1 MRSFLPASLLTLGLL
16 VAVPDVAFA
25 GEVERAEHTRL
36 SEEMR
41 KFAQRNVWSGVE
53 TSYRKLL
60 DLEAR
65 GESIDAKE
73 HLLGAQS
80 ARALGDATSA
90 RARYVRAKEGGAGA
104 DADPAIAEIDANFGA
119 VSIKIERGYTGPR
132 ALTIAEPPF
141 LPDQRACLE
150 YVTKVVA
157 EGQSYTGLLPLG
169 DYTVDGKTFSAKVG
183 ETAAP
188 VVLAPEKGAGAGTVW
203 AGPRAT
209 VGVAFTTGGAPS
221 ADAESGLQ
229 AGAFGG
235 GGARVGVGYGRGF
248 TSKVGMVAEVGY
260 HSLFG
265 APQSDGEALPA
276 NAQFVVS
283 GNSLHMGYSW
293 LGAEVRMG
301 KLWLAAGPSWGMGR
315 ATVTGA
321 DGYCTSAADACPDLP
336 DITSANARYQ
346 RLSGTVMAAG
356 GTGSASFAVVNLG
369 SLAGA
374 VTLQGGA
381 QSDSVRWY
389 PWGQL
394 AFTLAPSGSREE

>member
-1 MRSFLPASLLTLGLL
+1 MRPFVSACLLSLGVLA
-16 VAVPDVAFA
+16 AVPDVAYA
-25 GEVERAEHTRL
+25 GDVERAEHTRL

-53 TSYRKLL
+53 TSYRKLV

-65 GESIDAKE
+65 GEKIEAKE

-80 ARALGDATSA
+80 ARALGDITAA
-90 RARYVRAKEGGAGA
+90 RERYVRAKDGGAAA
-104 DADPAIAEIDANFGA
+104 DAEPAIAEIDANFGT
-119 VSIKIERGYTGPR
+119 VTIKQERGYVGAR
-132 ALTIAEPPF
+132 ALVAADPPF

-157 EGQSYTGLLPLG
+157 AGQSYSGLLPLG
-169 DYTVDGKTFSAKVG
+169 EYTVDGRAMTAKVG
-183 ETAAP
+183 EMAAP
-188 VVLAPEKGAGAGTVW
+188 VVLAPEKGAGGGSW
-203 AGPRAT
+203 SGPRAE

-221 ADAESGLQ
+221 VDAESGLQ
-229 AGAFGG
+229 AAAFGG
-235 GGARVGVGYGRGF
+235 GGARAGVGYSHGF
-248 TSKVGMVAEVGY
+248 TSNVGILAEVGY

-265 APQSDGEALPA
+265 APQADGEALPA
-276 NAQFVVS
+276 NAQFVVE
-283 GNSLHMGYSW
+283 GNSLHMGYGW
-293 LGAEVRMG
+293 LAAEVRMG
-301 KLWLAAGPSWGMGR
+301 KLWLAAGPSWGIGK

-321 DGYCTSAADACPDLP
+321 DGFCTSAADACPDLP
-336 DITSANARYQ
+336 DITSASARYQ

-356 GTGSASFAVVNLG
+356 GAASASFAVVDLG

-374 VTLQGGA
+374 VTLEGGA

-394 AFTLAPSGSREE
+394 AFTLAPSGSKEE

>member
-1 MRSFLPASLLTLGLL
+1 MRPFLSACLLSLGVLA
-16 VAVPDVAFA
+16 AVPSVAYA
-25 GEVERAEHTRL
+25 GDVERAEHTRL

-53 TSYRKLL
+53 TSYRKLV

-65 GESIDAKE
+65 GEKIEANE

-80 ARALGDATSA
+80 ARALGDVTAA
-90 RARYVRAKEGGAGA
+90 RARYVRAKEGGASA
-104 DADPAIAEIDANFGA
+104 DADSALAEIDANFGA
-119 VSIKIERGYTGPR
+119 VSLKLERGYLGAR
-132 ALTIAEPPF
+132 ALVAAEPPF

-157 EGQSYTGLLPLG
+157 AGQSYSGLLPLG
-169 DYTVDGKTFSAKVG
+169 EYTIDSKPFSAKGG
-183 ETAAP
+183 EAAVP
-188 VVLAPEKGAGAGTVW
+188 VVLAPEKGAGGESW
-203 AGPRAT
+203 SGPRVI
-209 VGVAFTTGGAPS
+209 VGVAFTTGGTPA
-221 ADAESGLQ
+221 AEEETGLQ
-229 AGAFGG
+229 AASFGG
-235 GGARVGVGYGRGF
+235 GGARAGVGYTHGF
-248 TSKVGMVAEVGY
+248 TSSVGVLAELGY

-265 APQSDGEALPA
+265 APQSAGEALPA
-276 NAQFVVS
+276 NEQFVVE
-283 GNSLHMGYSW
+283 GNSLHMGYVW
-293 LGAEVRMG
+293 LAGEVRLG
-301 KLWLAAGPSWGMGR
+301 KVWLAAGPSWGIGK

-321 DGYCTSAADACPDLP
+321 DGFCTAAADACPEVP

-356 GTGSASFAVVNLG
+356 GAASASLAVVDLG

-374 VTLQGGA
+374 VTLEGGA

-394 AFTLAPSGSREE
+394 AFTLAPSGSKEE